1 MMQWYDYYVAPF
13 LKKNWFWFL
22 HTQFPFFSDFRQ
34 LVQED
39 IFDFRYLFYYFY
51 DSIINGMAIG
61 TFACTYKY
69 NHILWSDNILK
80 FTIKI

>member
-1 MMQWYDYYVAPF
+1 MTIMLLH
-13 LKKNWFWFL
+13 LKNKMVFGSCTL
-22 HTQFPFFSDFRQ
+22 SSHFFSDFRQ

-39 IFDFRYLFYYFY
+39 IFNFRYLFYYFY

-61 TFACTYKY
+61 TFDCTYKY

-80 FTIKI
+80 FTRKI